1 MPPKTIL
8 MVDSDVAFIELLK
21 IIFDESDYHIES
33 SNSSDDI
40 IGQISLCHPAVI
52 LIDTWL
58 HGSNAVKI
66 TNRIRQ
72 DLYLKELPVI
82 LMGTHSALSNQA
94 QEASADDYLFKPF
107 DIAQLEQMVFN
118 YSSTATVI

>member
-8 MVDSDVAFIELLK
+8 TVDSDTAFVELLK
-21 IIFDESDYHIES
+21 IIFEESDYHIES
-33 SNSSDDI
+33 SNSSENVID
-40 IGQISLCHPAVI
+40 QINLYHPAVI

-72 DLYLKELPVI
+72 DLYLRELPVI

-94 QEASADDYLFKPF
+94 QEASADDYLCKPF

-118 YSSTATVI
+118 YSSTATFI